1 MFILNLAS
9 ALRALGLP
17 AEVFSFSATNPLAN
31 EFSEAGVPV
40 HLEDEKRLIYE
51 DRVQLLY
58 QALREFD
65 RVMDHV
71 VVIAHYLVKEIV
83 QAKEHPPVTHLQ
95 LGIPIPTRVAPR
107 DPNRNA
113 PLRLIYYGRLENE
126 SKGVRIFPKIAAA
139 LRKRNVRYTWT
150 IQGTGPEESYL
161 RRAFAGEIYEGTI
174 RFSAPVSHAVLPSV
188 VRTHDIYI
196 LTSTNEGGPLTL
208 LESMALGLVPVCGD
222 IPALVQDV
230 IDSDNGFRVPCAD
243 ADAYAERISRLDAD
257 RGLLERMST
266 AARKTITANY
276 SKESMAR
283 RYAQLF
289 VSLAESKSSRAWS
302 EEIRPIGLSRM
313 ASVLSSPLGRSLR
326 RVVKRLRFA

>member
-1 MFILNLAS
+1 
-9 ALRALGLP
+9 
-17 AEVFSFSATNPLAN
+17 
-31 EFSEAGVPV
+31 
-40 HLEDEKRLIYE
+40 LIYE

-58 QALREFD
+58 QALRIFD
-65 RVMDHV
+65 PTVVMSVLSVESYEMLRYLPSGVLRVGVILDLAIRPRVFVPRYSRVMDHV
-71 VVIAHYLVKEIV
+71 VVIAHHLVKEIV

-161 RRAFAGEIYEGTI
+161 RRAFAGEIHKGTI
-174 RFSAPVSHAVLPSV
+174 RFSAPVSHVVLPSV